1 MNVSPSVPRC
11 AAAEL
16 NLRPFKKLLS
26 VMGLLRAEDAEL
38 APILR
43 RMPRGL
49 ESLCLSAEGA
59 QEAREFDAGRLH
71 LRMQRAAVLCCA
83 VLCCACG
90 VIACQLAPTCMP

>member
-1 MNVSPSVPRC
+1 VNASPSVPRC
-11 AAAEL
+11 VAAEL

-71 LRMQRAAVLCCA
+71 LHMQRAAVLCCA
-83 VLCCACG
+83 VLCCA
-90 VIACQLAPTCMP
+90 VPAE